1 MLQSWNEIFSTK
13 HSRLSINNMPIKPLS
28 QDLRNK
34 IAAGEVVERPASV
47 VKELIENSV
56 DAGSSEV
63 SIIIEKGGHQL
74 IQVTDNGGGITPE
87 DMNLAVQR
95 YTTSKIETVDDLFN
109 INSLGFRG
117 EALASIASVSEME
130 LVSCANGDGGFAIG
144 INNGEAGEMKPAEPI
159 PGTRIDVRNL
169 FYNTPARKKFL
180 KSHRVEFRQ
189 IVQMLKRYALAYP
202 EVAFKLIHDEKD
214 ILNLQSESLKERID
228 NVLDPTYSSNVLE
241 VNIIKGDFAVSGFI
255 GNLNLVRSRPGEQYI
270 FLNRRFIKQRLLNN
284 AVYGAYRSLL
294 KRGEYPFY
302 VLNLVQPPDQID
314 VNVHP
319 MKIEVRFKDE
329 WRLYHV
335 LKSAVEDALGSILET
350 IPDFKKD
357 VDFFPDYTSGALQEK
372 LTLPNVETTIQQNLA
387 RAKTYVDTIP
397 DRKSSEEDVSSGKMW
412 QIHEKYI
419 VSQINSGLVII
430 DQHVAHERVL
440 YEDAL
445 AAFDSSPLG
454 AQTLLFPETLEF
466 SADEFSV
473 LLEIIPSLNQLGF
486 RMKEFGKNTVMV
498 EAIPSEMV
506 WGNEK
511 MIIREIIDSFLEN
524 KKKYS
529 SWQEGLA
536 ASYSCHAAVK
546 AGDPLTIQ
554 EMQALVNRLFS
565 TEHPYYCPHGRPIIV
580 QLSIE
585 ELDKRFE
592 RI

>member
-1 MLQSWNEIFSTK
+1 MAKIHLLST
-13 HSRLSINNMPIKPLS
+13 
-28 QDLRNK
+28 DLRNK

-47 VKELIENSV
+47 VKELVENSL
-56 DAGSSEV
+56 DANATEITIV
-63 SIIIEKGGHQL
+63 IEKGGHQL
-74 IQVTDNGGGITPE
+74 IQVSDNGGGISPD
-87 DMNLAVQR
+87 DMNMAVQR
-95 YTTSKIETVDDLFN
+95 YTTNKIETIDDLFN

-130 LVSCANGDGGFAIG
+130 MASCINGDGGFAVSILD
-144 INNGEAGEMKPAEPI
+144 GEAGEIMPAEPVQ
-159 PGTRIDVRNL
+159 GTRIDVRNL

-180 KSHRVEFRQ
+180 KSQRVEFRQ
-189 IVQMLKRYALAYP
+189 IVAMARRYGLAYP
-202 EVAFKLIHDEKD
+202 EVAFKLYHDDKE
-214 ILNLQSESLKERID
+214 ILNIQSESLKERI
-228 NVLDPTYSSNVLE
+228 NNLLDPTYSDHLLE
-241 VNIIKGDFAVSGFI
+241 VNTVKGDFAISGYV
-255 GNLNLVRSRPGEQYI
+255 GSLNLVRSRPGEQYI
-270 FLNRRFIKQRLLNN
+270 FLNRRFIKHRLLNN
-284 AVYGAYRSLL
+284 AVYSAYQSLL

-302 VLNLVQPPDQID
+302 VLNLVQPADQVD

-335 LKSAVEDALGSILET
+335 LKSAVADALRSILDT
-350 IPDFKKD
+350 IPDFSKMETQFPEFGNSLQQATLSLSA
-357 VDFFPDYTSGALQEK
+357 VDTP
-372 LTLPNVETTIQQNLA
+372 IQQGLQ
-387 RAKTYVDTIP
+387 RAKTYM
-397 DRKSSEEDVSSGKMW
+397 DRLSEKKSEGEEVSTGNIW
-412 QIHEKYI
+412 QIHDKYI

-440 YEDAL
+440 FEDAL
-445 AAFDSSPLG
+445 NAFEKAPLG

-473 LLEIIPSLNQLGF
+473 LLDILPNLNKLGF
-486 RMKEFGKNTVMV
+486 RMQEFGKNTVMV

-511 MIIREIIDSFLEN
+511 TIIRDIMDSYLEN

-554 EMQALVNRLFS
+554 EMQALVNRLFA
-565 TEHPYYCPHGRPIIV
+565 TNHPYYCPHGRPIIV

>member
-1 MLQSWNEIFSTK
+1 MAKIHLLST
-13 HSRLSINNMPIKPLS
+13 
-28 QDLRNK
+28 DLRNK

-47 VKELIENSV
+47 VKELVENSL
-56 DAGSSEV
+56 DANATEITIV
-63 SIIIEKGGHQL
+63 IEKGGHQL
-74 IQVTDNGGGITPE
+74 IQVSDNGGGISPD
-87 DMNLAVQR
+87 DMNLAVER
-95 YTTSKIETVDDLFN
+95 YTTNKIETIDDLFN
-109 INSLGFRG
+109 INSLGIRG

-130 LVSCANGDGGFAIG
+130 MTSCINSDGGFAVSILD
-144 INNGEAGEMKPAEPI
+144 GEAGEIMPAEPVQ
-159 PGTRIDVRNL
+159 GTRIDVRNL

-180 KSHRVEFRQ
+180 KSQRVEFRQ
-189 IVQMLKRYALAYP
+189 IVAMARRYGLAYP
-202 EVAFKLIHDEKD
+202 EVAFKLYHDDKE
-214 ILNLQSESLKERID
+214 ILNIQSESLKERI
-228 NVLDPTYSSNVLE
+228 NNLLDPTYRDHLLE
-241 VNIIKGDFAVSGFI
+241 VNTVKGDFTISGYV
-255 GNLNLVRSRPGEQYI
+255 GSLNLVRSRPGEQYI
-270 FLNRRFIKQRLLNN
+270 FLNRRFIKHRLLNN
-284 AVYGAYRSLL
+284 AVYSAYQSLL

-302 VLNLVQPPDQID
+302 VLNLVQPADQVD

-335 LKSAVEDALGSILET
+335 LKSAVADALRSILDT
-350 IPDFKKD
+350 IPDFSKMETQFPEFGNSLQQATLSLSA
-357 VDFFPDYTSGALQEK
+357 VDTP
-372 LTLPNVETTIQQNLA
+372 IQQGLQ
-387 RAKTYVDTIP
+387 RAKTYM
-397 DRKSSEEDVSSGKMW
+397 DRLSEKKSEGEEVSTGNIW
-412 QIHEKYI
+412 QIHDKYI

-440 YEDAL
+440 FEDAL
-445 AAFDSSPLG
+445 NAFEKAPLG

-473 LLEIIPSLNQLGF
+473 LLDILPNLNKLGF
-486 RMKEFGKNTVMV
+486 RMQEFGKNTVMV

-511 MIIREIIDSFLEN
+511 TIIRDIMDSYLEN

-554 EMQALVNRLFS
+554 EMQALVNRLFA
-565 TEHPYYCPHGRPIIV
+565 TNHPYYCPHGRPIIV

>member
-1 MLQSWNEIFSTK
+1 SMIFS
-13 HSRLSINNMPIKPLS
+13 
-28 QDLRNK
+28 
-34 IAAGEVVERPASV
+34 
-47 VKELIENSV
+47 
-56 DAGSSEV
+56 
-63 SIIIEKGGHQL
+63 
-74 IQVTDNGGGITPE
+74 
-87 DMNLAVQR
+87 
-95 YTTSKIETVDDLFN
+95 
-109 INSLGFRG
+109 
-117 EALASIASVSEME
+117 
-130 LVSCANGDGGFAIG
+130 DGGFAVSILD
-144 INNGEAGEMKPAEPI
+144 GEAGEIMPAEPVQ
-159 PGTRIDVRNL
+159 GTRIDVRNL

-180 KSHRVEFRQ
+180 KSQRVEFRQ
-189 IVQMLKRYALAYP
+189 IVAMARRYGLAYP
-202 EVAFKLIHDEKD
+202 EVAFKLYHDDKE
-214 ILNLQSESLKERID
+214 ILNIQSESLKERI
-228 NVLDPTYSSNVLE
+228 NNLLDPTYSDHLLE
-241 VNIIKGDFAVSGFI
+241 VNTVKGDFAISGYV
-255 GNLNLVRSRPGEQYI
+255 GSLNLVRSRPGEQYI
-270 FLNRRFIKQRLLNN
+270 FLNRRFIKHRLLNN
-284 AVYGAYRSLL
+284 AVYSAYQSLL

-302 VLNLVQPPDQID
+302 VLNLVQPADQVD

-335 LKSAVEDALGSILET
+335 LKSAVADALRSILDT
-350 IPDFKKD
+350 IPDFSKMETQFPEFGNSLQQATLSLSA
-357 VDFFPDYTSGALQEK
+357 VDTP
-372 LTLPNVETTIQQNLA
+372 IQQGLQ
-387 RAKTYVDTIP
+387 RAKTYM
-397 DRKSSEEDVSSGKMW
+397 DRLSEKKSEGEEVSTGNIW
-412 QIHEKYI
+412 QIHDKYI

-440 YEDAL
+440 FEDAL
-445 AAFDSSPLG
+445 NAFEKAPLG

-473 LLEIIPSLNQLGF
+473 LLDILPNLNKLGF
-486 RMKEFGKNTVMV
+486 RMQEFGKNTVMV

-511 MIIREIIDSFLEN
+511 TIIRDIMDSYLEN

-554 EMQALVNRLFS
+554 EMQALVNRLFA
-565 TEHPYYCPHGRPIIV
+565 TNHPYYCPHGRPIIV

>member
-1 MLQSWNEIFSTK
+1 MAKIHLLST
-13 HSRLSINNMPIKPLS
+13 
-28 QDLRNK
+28 DLRNK

-47 VKELIENSV
+47 VKELVENSL
-56 DAGSSEV
+56 DANATEITIV
-63 SIIIEKGGHQL
+63 IEKGGHQL
-74 IQVTDNGGGITPE
+74 IQVSDNGGGISPD
-87 DMNLAVQR
+87 DMNLAVER
-95 YTTSKIETVDDLFN
+95 YTTNKIETIDDLFN

-130 LVSCANGDGGFAIG
+130 MTSCINSDGGFAVSILD
-144 INNGEAGEMKPAEPI
+144 GEAGEIMPAEPVQ
-159 PGTRIDVRNL
+159 GTRIDVRNL

-180 KSHRVEFRQ
+180 KSQRVEFRQ
-189 IVQMLKRYALAYP
+189 IVAMARRYGLAYP
-202 EVAFKLIHDEKD
+202 EVAFKLYHDDKE
-214 ILNLQSESLKERID
+214 ILNIQSESLKERI
-228 NVLDPTYSSNVLE
+228 NNLLDPTYRDHLLE
-241 VNIIKGDFAVSGFI
+241 VNTVKGDFTISGYV
-255 GNLNLVRSRPGEQYI
+255 GSLNLVRSRPGEQYI
-270 FLNRRFIKQRLLNN
+270 FLNRRFIKHRLLNN
-284 AVYGAYRSLL
+284 AVYSAYQSLL

-302 VLNLVQPPDQID
+302 VLNLVQPVDQVD

-335 LKSAVEDALGSILET
+335 LKSAVADALRSILDT
-350 IPDFKKD
+350 IPDFSKMETQFPEFGNSLQQATLSLSA
-357 VDFFPDYTSGALQEK
+357 VDTP
-372 LTLPNVETTIQQNLA
+372 IQQGLQ
-387 RAKTYVDTIP
+387 RAKTYM
-397 DRKSSEEDVSSGKMW
+397 DRLSEKKSEGEEVSTGNIW
-412 QIHEKYI
+412 QIHDKYI

-440 YEDAL
+440 FEDAL
-445 AAFDSSPLG
+445 NAFEKAPLG

-473 LLEIIPSLNQLGF
+473 LLDILPNLNKLGF
-486 RMKEFGKNTVMV
+486 RMQEFGKNTVMV

-511 MIIREIIDSFLEN
+511 TIIRDIMDSYLEN

-554 EMQALVNRLFS
+554 EMQALVNRLFA
-565 TEHPYYCPHGRPIIV
+565 TNHPYYCPHGRPIIV

>member
-1 MLQSWNEIFSTK
+1 MAKIHLLST
-13 HSRLSINNMPIKPLS
+13 
-28 QDLRNK
+28 DLRNK

-47 VKELIENSV
+47 VKELVENSL
-56 DAGSSEV
+56 DANATEITIV
-63 SIIIEKGGHQL
+63 IEKGGHQL
-74 IQVTDNGGGITPE
+74 IQVSDNGGGISPD

-95 YTTSKIETVDDLFN
+95 YTTNKIETIDDLFN

-130 LVSCANGDGGFAIG
+130 MASCINGDGGFAVSILD
-144 INNGEAGEMKPAEPI
+144 GEAGELIPAEPVQ
-159 PGTRIDVRNL
+159 GTRIDVRNL

-180 KSHRVEFRQ
+180 KSQRVEFRQ
-189 IVQMLKRYALAYP
+189 IVAMARRYGLAYP
-202 EVAFKLIHDEKD
+202 EVAFKLYHDDKE
-214 ILNLQSESLKERID
+214 ILNIQSESLKERI
-228 NVLDPTYSSNVLE
+228 NNLLDPTYSDHLLE
-241 VNIIKGDFAVSGFI
+241 VNTVKGDFAISGYV
-255 GNLNLVRSRPGEQYI
+255 GSLNLVRSRPGEQYI
-270 FLNRRFIKQRLLNN
+270 YLNRRFIKHRLLNN
-284 AVYGAYRSLL
+284 AVYSAYQSLL

-302 VLNLVQPPDQID
+302 VLNLVQPADQVD

-335 LKSAVEDALGSILET
+335 LKSAVADALRSILDT
-350 IPDFKKD
+350 IPDFSKMETQFPEFGNSLQQATLSLSA
-357 VDFFPDYTSGALQEK
+357 VDTP
-372 LTLPNVETTIQQNLA
+372 IQQGLQ
-387 RAKTYVDTIP
+387 RAKTYM
-397 DRKSSEEDVSSGKMW
+397 DRLSEKKSEGEEVSTGNIW
-412 QIHEKYI
+412 QIHDKYI

-440 YEDAL
+440 FEDAL
-445 AAFDSSPLG
+445 NAFEKAPLG

-473 LLEIIPSLNQLGF
+473 LLDILPNLNKLGF
-486 RMKEFGKNTVMV
+486 RMQEFGKNTVMV

-511 MIIREIIDSFLEN
+511 TIIRDIMDSYLEN

-554 EMQALVNRLFS
+554 EMQALVNRLFA
-565 TEHPYYCPHGRPIIV
+565 TNHPYYCPHGRPIIV

>member
-1 MLQSWNEIFSTK
+1 MAKIHLLST
-13 HSRLSINNMPIKPLS
+13 
-28 QDLRNK
+28 DLRNK

-47 VKELIENSV
+47 VKELVENSL
-56 DAGSSEV
+56 DANATEITIV
-63 SIIIEKGGHQL
+63 IEKGGHQL
-74 IQVTDNGGGITPE
+74 IQVSDNGGGISPD

-95 YTTSKIETVDDLFN
+95 YTTNKIETIDDLFN

-130 LVSCANGDGGFAIG
+130 MASCINGDGGFAVSILD
-144 INNGEAGEMKPAEPI
+144 GEAGEIMPAEPVQ
-159 PGTRIDVRNL
+159 GTRIDVRNL

-180 KSHRVEFRQ
+180 KSQRVEFRQ
-189 IVQMLKRYALAYP
+189 IVAMARRYGLAYP
-202 EVAFKLIHDEKD
+202 EVAFKLYHDDKE
-214 ILNLQSESLKERID
+214 ILNIQSESLKERI
-228 NVLDPTYSSNVLE
+228 NNLLDPTYRDHLLE
-241 VNIIKGDFAVSGFI
+241 VNTVKGDFTISGYV
-255 GNLNLVRSRPGEQYI
+255 GSLNLVRSRPGEQYI
-270 FLNRRFIKQRLLNN
+270 FLNRRFIKHRLLNN
-284 AVYGAYRSLL
+284 AVYSAYQSLL

-302 VLNLVQPPDQID
+302 VLNLVQPADQVD

-335 LKSAVEDALGSILET
+335 LKSAVADALRSILDT
-350 IPDFKKD
+350 IPDFSKMETQFPEFGNSLQQATLSLSA
-357 VDFFPDYTSGALQEK
+357 VDTP
-372 LTLPNVETTIQQNLA
+372 IQQGLQ
-387 RAKTYVDTIP
+387 RAKTYM
-397 DRKSSEEDVSSGKMW
+397 DRLSEKKSEGEEVSTGNIW
-412 QIHEKYI
+412 QIHDKYI

-440 YEDAL
+440 FEDAL
-445 AAFDSSPLG
+445 NAFEKAPLG

-473 LLEIIPSLNQLGF
+473 LLDILPNLNKLGF
-486 RMKEFGKNTVMV
+486 RMQEFGKNTVMV

-511 MIIREIIDSFLEN
+511 TIIRDIMDSYLEN

-554 EMQALVNRLFS
+554 EMQALVNRLFA
-565 TEHPYYCPHGRPIIV
+565 TNHPYYCPHGRPIIV

>member
-1 MLQSWNEIFSTK
+1 MAKIHLLST
-13 HSRLSINNMPIKPLS
+13 
-28 QDLRNK
+28 DLRNK

-47 VKELIENSV
+47 VKELVENSL
-56 DAGSSEV
+56 DANATEITIV
-63 SIIIEKGGHQL
+63 IEKGGHQL
-74 IQVTDNGGGITPE
+74 IQVSDNGGGISPD

-95 YTTSKIETVDDLFN
+95 YTTNKIETIDDLFN

-130 LVSCANGDGGFAIG
+130 MASCINGDGGFAVSILD
-144 INNGEAGEMKPAEPI
+144 GEAGELIPAEPVQ
-159 PGTRIDVRNL
+159 GTRIDVRNL

-180 KSHRVEFRQ
+180 KSQRVEFRQ
-189 IVQMLKRYALAYP
+189 IVAMARRYGLAYP
-202 EVAFKLIHDEKD
+202 EVAFKLYHDDKE
-214 ILNLQSESLKERID
+214 ILNIQSESLKERI
-228 NVLDPTYSSNVLE
+228 NNLLDPTYSDHLLE
-241 VNIIKGDFAVSGFI
+241 VNTVKGDFAISGYV
-255 GNLNLVRSRPGEQYI
+255 GSLNLVRSRPGEQYI
-270 FLNRRFIKQRLLNN
+270 FLNRRFIKHRLLNN
-284 AVYGAYRSLL
+284 AVYSAYQSLL

-302 VLNLVQPPDQID
+302 VLNLVQPADQVD

-335 LKSAVEDALGSILET
+335 LKSAVADALRSILDT
-350 IPDFKKD
+350 IPDFSKMETQFPEFGNSLEQATLSLSA
-357 VDFFPDYTSGALQEK
+357 VDTP
-372 LTLPNVETTIQQNLA
+372 IQQGLQ
-387 RAKTYVDTIP
+387 RAKTYM
-397 DRKSSEEDVSSGKMW
+397 DRLSEKKSEGEEVSTGNIW
-412 QIHEKYI
+412 QIHDKYI

-440 YEDAL
+440 FEDAL
-445 AAFDSSPLG
+445 NAFEKAPLG

-473 LLEIIPSLNQLGF
+473 LLDILPNLNKLGF
-486 RMKEFGKNTVMV
+486 RMQEFGKNTVMV

-511 MIIREIIDSFLEN
+511 TIIRDIMDSYLEN

-554 EMQALVNRLFS
+554 EMQALVNRLFA
-565 TEHPYYCPHGRPIIV
+565 TNHPYYCPHGRPIIV

>member
-1 MLQSWNEIFSTK
+1 MAKIHLLST
-13 HSRLSINNMPIKPLS
+13 
-28 QDLRNK
+28 DLRNK

-47 VKELIENSV
+47 VKELVENSL
-56 DAGSSEV
+56 DANATEITIV
-63 SIIIEKGGHQL
+63 IEKGGHQL
-74 IQVTDNGGGITPE
+74 IQVSDNGGGISPD
-87 DMNLAVQR
+87 DMNLAVER
-95 YTTSKIETVDDLFN
+95 YTTNKIETIDDLFN

-130 LVSCANGDGGFAIG
+130 MASCINGDGGFAVSILD
-144 INNGEAGEMKPAEPI
+144 GEAGEIMPAEPVR
-159 PGTRIDVRNL
+159 GTRIDVRNL

-180 KSHRVEFRQ
+180 KSQRVEFRQ
-189 IVQMLKRYALAYP
+189 IVAMARRYGLAYP
-202 EVAFKLIHDEKD
+202 EVAFKLYHDDKE
-214 ILNLQSESLKERID
+214 ILNIQIESLKERI
-228 NVLDPTYSSNVLE
+228 NNLLDPTYSDHLLE
-241 VNIIKGDFAVSGFI
+241 VNTVKGDFAISGYV
-255 GNLNLVRSRPGEQYI
+255 GSLNLVRSRPGEQYI
-270 FLNRRFIKQRLLNN
+270 FLNRRFIKHRLLNN
-284 AVYGAYRSLL
+284 AVYSAYQSLL

-302 VLNLVQPPDQID
+302 VLNLVQPADQVD

-335 LKSAVEDALGSILET
+335 LKSAVADALRSILDT
-350 IPDFKKD
+350 IPDFSKMETQFPEFGNSLQQATLSLSA
-357 VDFFPDYTSGALQEK
+357 VDTP
-372 LTLPNVETTIQQNLA
+372 IQQGLQ
-387 RAKTYVDTIP
+387 RAKTYM
-397 DRKSSEEDVSSGKMW
+397 DRLSEKKSEGEEVSTGNIW
-412 QIHEKYI
+412 QIHDKYI

-440 YEDAL
+440 FEDAL
-445 AAFDSSPLG
+445 NAFEKAPLG

-473 LLEIIPSLNQLGF
+473 LLDILPNLNKLGF
-486 RMKEFGKNTVMV
+486 RMQEFGKNTVMV

-511 MIIREIIDSFLEN
+511 TIIRDIMDSYLEN

-554 EMQALVNRLFS
+554 EMQALVNRLFA
-565 TEHPYYCPHGRPIIV
+565 TNHPYYCPHGRPIIV

>member
-1 MLQSWNEIFSTK
+1 MAKIHLLST
-13 HSRLSINNMPIKPLS
+13 
-28 QDLRNK
+28 DLRNK

-47 VKELIENSV
+47 VKELVENSL
-56 DAGSSEV
+56 DANATEITIV
-63 SIIIEKGGHQL
+63 IEKGGHQL
-74 IQVTDNGGGITPE
+74 IQVSDNGGGISPD

-95 YTTSKIETVDDLFN
+95 YTTNKIETIDDLFN

-117 EALASIASVSEME
+117 EALASIASVSKMEMA
-130 LVSCANGDGGFAIG
+130 SCINGDGGFAVSILD
-144 INNGEAGEMKPAEPI
+144 GEAGELIPAEPVQ
-159 PGTRIDVRNL
+159 GTRIEVRNL

-180 KSHRVEFRQ
+180 KSQRVEFRQ
-189 IVQMLKRYALAYP
+189 IVAMARRYGLAYP
-202 EVAFKLIHDEKD
+202 EVAFKLYHDDKE
-214 ILNLQSESLKERID
+214 ILNIQSESLKERI
-228 NVLDPTYSSNVLE
+228 NNLLDPTYSDHLLE
-241 VNIIKGDFAVSGFI
+241 VNTVKGDFAISGYV
-255 GNLNLVRSRPGEQYI
+255 GSLNLVRSRPGEQYI
-270 FLNRRFIKQRLLNN
+270 FLNRRFIKHRLLNN
-284 AVYGAYRSLL
+284 AVYSAYQSLL

-302 VLNLVQPPDQID
+302 VLNLVQPADQVD

-335 LKSAVEDALGSILET
+335 LKSAVADALRSILDT
-350 IPDFKKD
+350 IPDFSKMETQFPEFGNSLQQATLSLSA
-357 VDFFPDYTSGALQEK
+357 VDTP
-372 LTLPNVETTIQQNLA
+372 IQQGLQ
-387 RAKTYVDTIP
+387 RAKTYM
-397 DRKSSEEDVSSGKMW
+397 DRLSEKKSEGEEVSTGNIW
-412 QIHEKYI
+412 QIHDKYI

-440 YEDAL
+440 FEDAL
-445 AAFDSSPLG
+445 NAFEKAPLG

-473 LLEIIPSLNQLGF
+473 LLDILPNLNKLGF
-486 RMKEFGKNTVMV
+486 RMQEFGKNTVMV

-511 MIIREIIDSFLEN
+511 TIIRDIMDSYLEN

-554 EMQALVNRLFS
+554 EMQALVNRLFA
-565 TEHPYYCPHGRPIIV
+565 TNHPYYCPHGRPIIV

>member
-1 MLQSWNEIFSTK
+1 MAKIHLLST
-13 HSRLSINNMPIKPLS
+13 
-28 QDLRNK
+28 DLRNK

-47 VKELIENSV
+47 VKELVENSL
-56 DAGSSEV
+56 DANATEITIV
-63 SIIIEKGGHQL
+63 IEKGGHQL
-74 IQVTDNGGGITPE
+74 IQVSDNGGGISPD
-87 DMNLAVQR
+87 DMNLAVER
-95 YTTSKIETVDDLFN
+95 YTTNKIETIDDLFN

-130 LVSCANGDGGFAIG
+130 MTSCINSDGGFAVSILD
-144 INNGEAGEMKPAEPI
+144 GEAGEIMPAEPVQ
-159 PGTRIDVRNL
+159 GTRIDVRNL

-180 KSHRVEFRQ
+180 KSQRVEFRQ
-189 IVQMLKRYALAYP
+189 IVAMARRYGLAYP
-202 EVAFKLIHDEKD
+202 EVAFKLYHDDKE
-214 ILNLQSESLKERID
+214 ILNIQSESLKERI
-228 NVLDPTYSSNVLE
+228 NNLLDPTYRDHLLE
-241 VNIIKGDFAVSGFI
+241 VNTVKGDFTISGYV
-255 GNLNLVRSRPGEQYI
+255 GSLNLVRSRPGEQYI
-270 FLNRRFIKQRLLNN
+270 FLHRRFIKHRLLNN
-284 AVYGAYRSLL
+284 AVYSAYQSLL

-302 VLNLVQPPDQID
+302 VLNLVQPADQVD

-335 LKSAVEDALGSILET
+335 LKSAVADALRSILDT
-350 IPDFKKD
+350 IPDFSKMETQFPEFGNSLQQATLSLSA
-357 VDFFPDYTSGALQEK
+357 VDTP
-372 LTLPNVETTIQQNLA
+372 IQQGLQ
-387 RAKTYVDTIP
+387 RAITYM
-397 DRKSSEEDVSSGKMW
+397 DRLSEKKSEGEEVSTGNIW
-412 QIHEKYI
+412 QIHDKYI

-440 YEDAL
+440 FEDAL
-445 AAFDSSPLG
+445 NAFEKAPLG

-473 LLEIIPSLNQLGF
+473 LLDILPNLNKLGF
-486 RMKEFGKNTVMV
+486 RMQEFGKNTVMV

-511 MIIREIIDSFLEN
+511 TIIRDIMDSYLEN

-554 EMQALVNRLFS
+554 EMQALVNRLFA
-565 TEHPYYCPHGRPIIV
+565 TNHPYYCPHGRPIIV

>member
-1 MLQSWNEIFSTK
+1 MAKIHLLST
-13 HSRLSINNMPIKPLS
+13 
-28 QDLRNK
+28 DLRNK

-47 VKELIENSV
+47 VKELVENSL
-56 DAGSSEV
+56 DANATEITIV
-63 SIIIEKGGHQL
+63 IEKGGHQL
-74 IQVTDNGGGITPE
+74 IQVSDNGGGISPD

-95 YTTSKIETVDDLFN
+95 YTTNKIETIDDLFN

-130 LVSCANGDGGFAIG
+130 MASCINGDGGFAVSILD
-144 INNGEAGEMKPAEPI
+144 GEAGELIPAEPVQ
-159 PGTRIDVRNL
+159 GTRIDVRNL

-180 KSHRVEFRQ
+180 KSQRVEFRQ
-189 IVQMLKRYALAYP
+189 IVAMARRYGLAYP
-202 EVAFKLIHDEKD
+202 EVAFKLYHDDKE
-214 ILNLQSESLKERID
+214 ILNIQIESLKERI
-228 NVLDPTYSSNVLE
+228 NNLLDPTYSDHLLE
-241 VNIIKGDFAVSGFI
+241 VNTVKGDFAISGYV
-255 GNLNLVRSRPGEQYI
+255 GSLNLVRSRPGEQYI
-270 FLNRRFIKQRLLNN
+270 FLNRRFIKHRLLNN
-284 AVYGAYRSLL
+284 AVYSAYQSLL

-302 VLNLVQPPDQID
+302 VLNLVQPADQVD

-335 LKSAVEDALGSILET
+335 LKSAVADALRSILDT
-350 IPDFKKD
+350 IPDFSKMETQFPEFGNSLQQATLSLSA
-357 VDFFPDYTSGALQEK
+357 VDTP
-372 LTLPNVETTIQQNLA
+372 IQQGLQ
-387 RAKTYVDTIP
+387 RAKTYM
-397 DRKSSEEDVSSGKMW
+397 DRLSEKKSEGEEVSTGNIW
-412 QIHEKYI
+412 QIHDKYI

-440 YEDAL
+440 FEDAL
-445 AAFDSSPLG
+445 NAFEKAPLG

-473 LLEIIPSLNQLGF
+473 LLDILPNLNKLGF
-486 RMKEFGKNTVMV
+486 RMQEFGKNTVMV

-511 MIIREIIDSFLEN
+511 TIIRDIMDSYLEN

-554 EMQALVNRLFS
+554 EMQALVNRLFA
-565 TEHPYYCPHGRPIIV
+565 TNHPYYCPHGRPIIV

>member
-1 MLQSWNEIFSTK
+1 MAKIHLLST
-13 HSRLSINNMPIKPLS
+13 
-28 QDLRNK
+28 DLRNK

-47 VKELIENSV
+47 VKELVENSL
-56 DAGSSEV
+56 DANATEITIV
-63 SIIIEKGGHQL
+63 IEKGGHQL
-74 IQVTDNGGGITPE
+74 IQVSDNGGGISPD

-95 YTTSKIETVDDLFN
+95 YTTNKIETIDDLFN

-117 EALASIASVSEME
+117 EALASIASVSEMKMA
-130 LVSCANGDGGFAIG
+130 SCINGDGGFAVSILD
-144 INNGEAGEMKPAEPI
+144 GEAGEIMPAEPVQ
-159 PGTRIDVRNL
+159 GTRIDVRNL

-180 KSHRVEFRQ
+180 KSQRVEFRQ
-189 IVQMLKRYALAYP
+189 VVAMARRYGLAYP
-202 EVAFKLIHDEKD
+202 EVAFKLYHDDKE
-214 ILNLQSESLKERID
+214 ILNIQIESLKERI
-228 NVLDPTYSSNVLE
+228 NNLLDPTYSDHLLE
-241 VNIIKGDFAVSGFI
+241 VNTVKGDFAISGYV
-255 GNLNLVRSRPGEQYI
+255 GSLNLVRSRPGEQYI
-270 FLNRRFIKQRLLNN
+270 FLNRRFIKHRLLNN
-284 AVYGAYRSLL
+284 AVYSAYQSLL

-302 VLNLVQPPDQID
+302 VLNLVQPADQVD

-335 LKSAVEDALGSILET
+335 LKSAVADALRSILDT
-350 IPDFKKD
+350 IPDFSKMETQFPEFGNSLEQATLSLSA
-357 VDFFPDYTSGALQEK
+357 VDTP
-372 LTLPNVETTIQQNLA
+372 IQQGLQ
-387 RAKTYVDTIP
+387 RAKTYM
-397 DRKSSEEDVSSGKMW
+397 DRLSEKKSEGEEVSTGNIW
-412 QIHEKYI
+412 QIHDKYI

-440 YEDAL
+440 FEDAL
-445 AAFDSSPLG
+445 NAFEKAPLG

-473 LLEIIPSLNQLGF
+473 LLDILPNLNKLGF
-486 RMKEFGKNTVMV
+486 RMQEFGKNTVMV

-511 MIIREIIDSFLEN
+511 TIIRDIMDSYLEN

-554 EMQALVNRLFS
+554 EMQALVNRLFA
-565 TEHPYYCPHGRPIIV
+565 TNHPYYCPHGRPIIV

>member
-1 MLQSWNEIFSTK
+1 MAKIHLLST
-13 HSRLSINNMPIKPLS
+13 
-28 QDLRNK
+28 DLRNK

-47 VKELIENSV
+47 VKELVENSL
-56 DAGSSEV
+56 DANATEITIV
-63 SIIIEKGGHQL
+63 IEKGGHQL
-74 IQVTDNGGGITPE
+74 IQVSDNGGGISPD
-87 DMNLAVQR
+87 DMNLAVER
-95 YTTSKIETVDDLFN
+95 YTTNKIETIDDLFN

-130 LVSCANGDGGFAIG
+130 MTSCINSDGGFAVSILD
-144 INNGEAGEMKPAEPI
+144 GEAGEIMPAEPVQ
-159 PGTRIDVRNL
+159 GTRIDVRNL

-180 KSHRVEFRQ
+180 KSQRVEFRQ
-189 IVQMLKRYALAYP
+189 IVAMARRYGLAYP
-202 EVAFKLIHDEKD
+202 EVAFKLYHDDKE
-214 ILNLQSESLKERID
+214 ILNIQSESLKERI
-228 NVLDPTYSSNVLE
+228 NNLLDPTYRDHLLE
-241 VNIIKGDFAVSGFI
+241 VNTVKGDFAISGYV
-255 GNLNLVRSRPGEQYI
+255 GSLNLVRSRPGEQYI
-270 FLNRRFIKQRLLNN
+270 FLNRRFIKHRLLNN
-284 AVYGAYRSLL
+284 AVYSAYQSLL

-302 VLNLVQPPDQID
+302 VLNLVQPADQVD

-335 LKSAVEDALGSILET
+335 LKSAVADALRSILDT
-350 IPDFKKD
+350 IPDFSKMETQFPEFGNSLQQATLSLSA
-357 VDFFPDYTSGALQEK
+357 VDTP
-372 LTLPNVETTIQQNLA
+372 IQQGLQ
-387 RAKTYVDTIP
+387 RAKTYM
-397 DRKSSEEDVSSGKMW
+397 DRLSEKKSEGEEVSTGNIW
-412 QIHEKYI
+412 QIHDKYI

-440 YEDAL
+440 FEDAL
-445 AAFDSSPLG
+445 NAFEKAPLG

-473 LLEIIPSLNQLGF
+473 LLDILPNLNKLGF
-486 RMKEFGKNTVMV
+486 RMQEFGKNTVMV

-511 MIIREIIDSFLEN
+511 TIIRDIMDSYLEN

-554 EMQALVNRLFS
+554 EMQALVNRLFA
-565 TEHPYYCPHGRPIIV
+565 TNHPYYCPHGRPIIV

>member
-1 MLQSWNEIFSTK
+1 MAKIHLLST
-13 HSRLSINNMPIKPLS
+13 
-28 QDLRNK
+28 DLRNK

-47 VKELIENSV
+47 VKELVENSL
-56 DAGSSEV
+56 DANATEITIV
-63 SIIIEKGGHQL
+63 IEKGGHQL
-74 IQVTDNGGGITPE
+74 IQVSDNGGGISPD

-95 YTTSKIETVDDLFN
+95 YTTNKIETIDDLFN

-130 LVSCANGDGGFAIG
+130 MASCINGDGGFAVSILD
-144 INNGEAGEMKPAEPI
+144 GEAGEIMPAEPVR
-159 PGTRIDVRNL
+159 GTRIDVRNL

-180 KSHRVEFRQ
+180 KSQRVEFRQ
-189 IVQMLKRYALAYP
+189 IVAMARRYGLAYP
-202 EVAFKLIHDEKD
+202 EVAFKLYHDDKE
-214 ILNLQSESLKERID
+214 ILNIQIESLKERI
-228 NVLDPTYSSNVLE
+228 NNLLDPTYSDHLLE
-241 VNIIKGDFAVSGFI
+241 VNTVKGDFAISGYV
-255 GNLNLVRSRPGEQYI
+255 GSLNLVRSRPGEQYI
-270 FLNRRFIKQRLLNN
+270 FLNRRFIKHRLLNN
-284 AVYGAYRSLL
+284 AVYSAYQSLL

-302 VLNLVQPPDQID
+302 VLNLVQPADQVD

-335 LKSAVEDALGSILET
+335 LKSAVADALRSILDT
-350 IPDFKKD
+350 IPDFSKMETQFPEFGNSLEQATLSLSA
-357 VDFFPDYTSGALQEK
+357 VDTP
-372 LTLPNVETTIQQNLA
+372 IQQGLQ
-387 RAKTYVDTIP
+387 RAKTYM
-397 DRKSSEEDVSSGKMW
+397 DRLSEKKSEGEEVSTGNIW
-412 QIHEKYI
+412 QIHDKYI

-440 YEDAL
+440 FEDAL
-445 AAFDSSPLG
+445 NAFEKAPLG

-473 LLEIIPSLNQLGF
+473 LLDILPNLNKLGF
-486 RMKEFGKNTVMV
+486 RMQEFGKNTVMV

-511 MIIREIIDSFLEN
+511 TIIRDIMDSYLEN

-554 EMQALVNRLFS
+554 EMQALVNRLFA
-565 TEHPYYCPHGRPIIV
+565 TNHPYYCPHGRPIIV

>member
-1 MLQSWNEIFSTK
+1 MAKIHLLST
-13 HSRLSINNMPIKPLS
+13 
-28 QDLRNK
+28 DLRNK

-47 VKELIENSV
+47 VKELVENSL
-56 DAGSSEV
+56 DANATEITIV
-63 SIIIEKGGHQL
+63 IEKGGHQL
-74 IQVTDNGGGITPE
+74 IQVSDNGGGISPD
-87 DMNLAVQR
+87 DMNLAVER
-95 YTTSKIETVDDLFN
+95 YTTNKIETIDDLFN

-130 LVSCANGDGGFAIG
+130 MTSCINSDGGFAVSILD
-144 INNGEAGEMKPAEPI
+144 GEAGEIMPAEPVQ
-159 PGTRIDVRNL
+159 GTRIDVRNL

-180 KSHRVEFRQ
+180 KSQRVEFRQ
-189 IVQMLKRYALAYP
+189 IVAMARRYGLAYP
-202 EVAFKLIHDEKD
+202 EVAFKLYHDDKE
-214 ILNLQSESLKERID
+214 ILNIQSESLKERI
-228 NVLDPTYSSNVLE
+228 NNLLDPTYRDHLLE
-241 VNIIKGDFAVSGFI
+241 VNTVKGDFTISGYV
-255 GNLNLVRSRPGEQYI
+255 GSLNLVRSRPGEQYI
-270 FLNRRFIKQRLLNN
+270 FLNRRFIKHRLLNN
-284 AVYGAYRSLL
+284 AVYSAYQSLL

-302 VLNLVQPPDQID
+302 VLNLVQPADQVD

-335 LKSAVEDALGSILET
+335 LKSAVADALRSILDT
-350 IPDFKKD
+350 IPDFSKMETQFPEFGNSLQQATLSLSA
-357 VDFFPDYTSGALQEK
+357 VDTP
-372 LTLPNVETTIQQNLA
+372 IQQGLQ
-387 RAKTYVDTIP
+387 RAKTYM
-397 DRKSSEEDVSSGKMW
+397 DRLSEKKSEGEEVSTGNIW
-412 QIHEKYI
+412 QIHDKYI

-440 YEDAL
+440 FEDAL
-445 AAFDSSPLG
+445 NAFEKAPLG

-473 LLEIIPSLNQLGF
+473 LLDILPNLNKLGF
-486 RMKEFGKNTVMV
+486 RMQEFGKNTVMV

-511 MIIREIIDSFLEN
+511 TIIRDIMDSYLEN

-554 EMQALVNRLFS
+554 EMQALVNRLFA
-565 TEHPYYCPHGRPIIV
+565 TNHPYYCPHGRPIIV

>member
-1 MLQSWNEIFSTK
+1 MAKIHLLST
-13 HSRLSINNMPIKPLS
+13 
-28 QDLRNK
+28 DLRNK

-47 VKELIENSV
+47 VKELVENSL
-56 DAGSSEV
+56 DANATEITIV
-63 SIIIEKGGHQL
+63 IEKGGHQL
-74 IQVTDNGGGITPE
+74 IQVSDNGGGISPD
-87 DMNLAVQR
+87 DMNMAVQR
-95 YTTSKIETVDDLFN
+95 YTTNKIETIDDLFN

-130 LVSCANGDGGFAIG
+130 MASCINGDGGFAVSILD
-144 INNGEAGEMKPAEPI
+144 GEAGEIMPAEPVQ
-159 PGTRIDVRNL
+159 GTRIDVRNL

-180 KSHRVEFRQ
+180 KSQRVEFRQ
-189 IVQMLKRYALAYP
+189 IVAMARRYGLAYP
-202 EVAFKLIHDEKD
+202 EVAFKLYHDDKE
-214 ILNLQSESLKERID
+214 ILNIQSESLKERI
-228 NVLDPTYSSNVLE
+228 NNLLDPTYSDHLLE
-241 VNIIKGDFAVSGFI
+241 VNTVKGDFAISGYV
-255 GNLNLVRSRPGEQYI
+255 GSLNLVRSRPGEQYI
-270 FLNRRFIKQRLLNN
+270 FLNRRFIKHRLLNN
-284 AVYGAYRSLL
+284 AVYSAYQSLL

-302 VLNLVQPPDQID
+302 VLNLVQPADQVD

-335 LKSAVEDALGSILET
+335 LKSAVADALRSILDT
-350 IPDFKKD
+350 IPDFSKMETQFPEFGNSLEQATLSLSA
-357 VDFFPDYTSGALQEK
+357 VDTP
-372 LTLPNVETTIQQNLA
+372 IQQGLQ
-387 RAKTYVDTIP
+387 RAKTYM
-397 DRKSSEEDVSSGKMW
+397 DRLSEKKSEGEEVSTGNIW
-412 QIHEKYI
+412 QIHDKYI

-440 YEDAL
+440 FEDAL
-445 AAFDSSPLG
+445 NAFEKAPLG

-473 LLEIIPSLNQLGF
+473 LLDILPNLNKLGF
-486 RMKEFGKNTVMV
+486 RMQEFGKNTVMV

-511 MIIREIIDSFLEN
+511 TIIRDIMDSYLEN

-554 EMQALVNRLFS
+554 EMQALVNRLFA
-565 TEHPYYCPHGRPIIV
+565 TNHPYYCPHGRPIIV

>member
-1 MLQSWNEIFSTK
+1 MAKIHLLST
-13 HSRLSINNMPIKPLS
+13 
-28 QDLRNK
+28 DLRNK

-47 VKELIENSV
+47 VKELVENSL
-56 DAGSSEV
+56 DANATEITIV
-63 SIIIEKGGHQL
+63 IEKGGHQL
-74 IQVTDNGGGITPE
+74 IQVSDNGGGISPD
-87 DMNLAVQR
+87 DMNLAVER
-95 YTTSKIETVDDLFN
+95 YTTNKIETIDDLFN

-130 LVSCANGDGGFAIG
+130 MTSCINSDGGFAVSILD
-144 INNGEAGEMKPAEPI
+144 GEAGEIMPAEPVQ
-159 PGTRIDVRNL
+159 GTRIDVRNL

-180 KSHRVEFRQ
+180 KSQRVEFRQ
-189 IVQMLKRYALAYP
+189 IVAMARRYGLAYP
-202 EVAFKLIHDEKD
+202 EVAFKLYHDDKE
-214 ILNLQSESLKERID
+214 ILNIQSESIKERI
-228 NVLDPTYSSNVLE
+228 NNLLDPTYRDHLLE
-241 VNIIKGDFAVSGFI
+241 VNTVKGDFTISGYV
-255 GNLNLVRSRPGEQYI
+255 GSLNLVRSRPGEQYI
-270 FLNRRFIKQRLLNN
+270 FLNRRFIKHRLLNN
-284 AVYGAYRSLL
+284 AVYSAYQSLL

-302 VLNLVQPPDQID
+302 VLNLVQPADQVD

-335 LKSAVEDALGSILET
+335 LKSAVADALRSILDT
-350 IPDFKKD
+350 IPDFSKIETQFPEFGNSLQQATLSLSA
-357 VDFFPDYTSGALQEK
+357 VDTP
-372 LTLPNVETTIQQNLA
+372 IQQGLQ
-387 RAKTYVDTIP
+387 RAKTYM
-397 DRKSSEEDVSSGKMW
+397 DRLSEKKSEGEEGSTGNIW
-412 QIHEKYI
+412 QIHDKYI
-419 VSQINSGLVII
+419 VSQINSGLGII

-440 YEDAL
+440 FEDAL
-445 AAFDSSPLG
+445 NAFEKAPLG

-473 LLEIIPSLNQLGF
+473 LLDILPNLNKLGF
-486 RMKEFGKNTVMV
+486 RMQEFGKNTVMV

-511 MIIREIIDSFLEN
+511 TIIRDIMDSYLEN

-554 EMQALVNRLFS
+554 EMQALVNRLFA
-565 TEHPYYCPHGRPIIV
+565 TNHPYYCPHGRPIIV

>member
-1 MLQSWNEIFSTK
+1 MAKIHLLST
-13 HSRLSINNMPIKPLS
+13 
-28 QDLRNK
+28 DLRNK

-47 VKELIENSV
+47 VKELVENSL
-56 DAGSSEV
+56 DANATEITIV
-63 SIIIEKGGHQL
+63 IEKGGHQL
-74 IQVTDNGGGITPE
+74 IQVSDNGGGISPD
-87 DMNLAVQR
+87 DMNLAVER
-95 YTTSKIETVDDLFN
+95 YTTNKIETIDDLFN

-130 LVSCANGDGGFAIG
+130 MTSCINSDGGFAVSILD
-144 INNGEAGEMKPAEPI
+144 GEAGEIMPAEPVQ
-159 PGTRIDVRNL
+159 GTRIDVRNL

-180 KSHRVEFRQ
+180 KSQRVEFRQ
-189 IVQMLKRYALAYP
+189 IVAMARRYGLAYP
-202 EVAFKLIHDEKD
+202 EVAFKLYHDDKE
-214 ILNLQSESLKERID
+214 ILNIQSESLKERI
-228 NVLDPTYSSNVLE
+228 NNLLDPTYRDHLLE
-241 VNIIKGDFAVSGFI
+241 VNTVKGDFTISGYV
-255 GNLNLVRSRPGEQYI
+255 GSLNLVRSRPGEQYI
-270 FLNRRFIKQRLLNN
+270 YLNRRFIKHRLLNN
-284 AVYGAYRSLL
+284 AVYSAYQSLL

-302 VLNLVQPPDQID
+302 VLNLVQPADQVD

-335 LKSAVEDALGSILET
+335 LKSAVADALRSILDT
-350 IPDFKKD
+350 IPDFSKMETQFPEFGNSLQQATLSLSA
-357 VDFFPDYTSGALQEK
+357 VDTP
-372 LTLPNVETTIQQNLA
+372 IQQGLQ
-387 RAKTYVDTIP
+387 RAKTYM
-397 DRKSSEEDVSSGKMW
+397 DRLSEKKSEGEEVSTGNIW
-412 QIHEKYI
+412 QIHDKYI

-440 YEDAL
+440 FEDAL
-445 AAFDSSPLG
+445 NAFEKAPLG

-473 LLEIIPSLNQLGF
+473 LLDILPNLNKLGF
-486 RMKEFGKNTVMV
+486 RMQEFGKNTVMV

-511 MIIREIIDSFLEN
+511 TIIRDIMDSYLEN

-554 EMQALVNRLFS
+554 EMQALVNRLFA
-565 TEHPYYCPHGRPIIV
+565 TNHPYYCPHGRPIIV

>member
-1 MLQSWNEIFSTK
+1 MAKIHLLST
-13 HSRLSINNMPIKPLS
+13 
-28 QDLRNK
+28 DLRNK

-47 VKELIENSV
+47 VKELVENSL
-56 DAGSSEV
+56 DANATEITIV
-63 SIIIEKGGHQL
+63 IEKGGHQL
-74 IQVTDNGGGITPE
+74 IQVSDNGGGISPD

-95 YTTSKIETVDDLFN
+95 YTTNKIETIDDLFN

-130 LVSCANGDGGFAIG
+130 MASCINGDGGFAVSILD
-144 INNGEAGEMKPAEPI
+144 GEAGEIMPAEPVQ
-159 PGTRIDVRNL
+159 GTRIDVRNL

-180 KSHRVEFRQ
+180 KSQRVEFRQ
-189 IVQMLKRYALAYP
+189 IVAMARRYGLAYP
-202 EVAFKLIHDEKD
+202 EVAFKLYHDDKE
-214 ILNLQSESLKERID
+214 ILNIQIESLKERI
-228 NVLDPTYSSNVLE
+228 NNLLDPTYSDHLLE
-241 VNIIKGDFAVSGFI
+241 VNTVKGDFAISGYV
-255 GNLNLVRSRPGEQYI
+255 GSLNLVRSRPGEQYI
-270 FLNRRFIKQRLLNN
+270 YLNRRFIKHRLLNN
-284 AVYGAYRSLL
+284 AVYSAYQSLL

-302 VLNLVQPPDQID
+302 VLNLVQPADQVD

-335 LKSAVEDALGSILET
+335 LKSAVADALRSILDT
-350 IPDFKKD
+350 IPDFSKMETQFPEFGNSLQQATLSLSA
-357 VDFFPDYTSGALQEK
+357 VDTP
-372 LTLPNVETTIQQNLA
+372 IQQGLQ
-387 RAKTYVDTIP
+387 RAKTYM
-397 DRKSSEEDVSSGKMW
+397 DRLSEKKSEGEEVSTGNIW
-412 QIHEKYI
+412 QIHDKYI

-440 YEDAL
+440 FEDAL
-445 AAFDSSPLG
+445 NAFEKAPLG

-473 LLEIIPSLNQLGF
+473 LLDILPNLNKLGF
-486 RMKEFGKNTVMV
+486 RMQEFGKNTVMV

-511 MIIREIIDSFLEN
+511 TIIRDIMDSYLEN

-554 EMQALVNRLFS
+554 EMQALVNRLFA
-565 TEHPYYCPHGRPIIV
+565 TNHPYYCPHGRPIIV

>member
-1 MLQSWNEIFSTK
+1 MAKIHLLST
-13 HSRLSINNMPIKPLS
+13 
-28 QDLRNK
+28 DLRNK

-47 VKELIENSV
+47 VKELVENSL
-56 DAGSSEV
+56 DANATEITIV
-63 SIIIEKGGHQL
+63 IEKGGHQL
-74 IQVTDNGGGITPE
+74 IQVSDNGGGISPD
-87 DMNLAVQR
+87 DMNMAVQR
-95 YTTSKIETVDDLFN
+95 YTTNKIETIDDLFN

-130 LVSCANGDGGFAIG
+130 MASCINGDSGFAVSILD
-144 INNGEAGEMKPAEPI
+144 GEAGEIMPAEPVQ
-159 PGTRIDVRNL
+159 GTRIDVRNL

-180 KSHRVEFRQ
+180 KSQRVEFRQ
-189 IVQMLKRYALAYP
+189 IVAMARRYGLAYP
-202 EVAFKLIHDEKD
+202 EVAFKLYHDDKE
-214 ILNLQSESLKERID
+214 ILNIQIESLKERI
-228 NVLDPTYSSNVLE
+228 NNLLDPTYSDHLLE
-241 VNIIKGDFAVSGFI
+241 VNTVKGDFAISGYV
-255 GNLNLVRSRPGEQYI
+255 GSLNLVRSRPGEQYI
-270 FLNRRFIKQRLLNN
+270 YLNRRFIKHRLLNN
-284 AVYGAYRSLL
+284 AVYSAYQSLL

-302 VLNLVQPPDQID
+302 VLNLVQPADQVD

-335 LKSAVEDALGSILET
+335 LKSAVADALRSILDT
-350 IPDFKKD
+350 IPDFSKMETQFPEFGNSLQQATLSLSA
-357 VDFFPDYTSGALQEK
+357 VDTP
-372 LTLPNVETTIQQNLA
+372 IQQGLQ
-387 RAKTYVDTIP
+387 RAKTYM
-397 DRKSSEEDVSSGKMW
+397 DRLSEKKSEGEEVSTGNIW
-412 QIHEKYI
+412 QIHDKYI

-430 DQHVAHERVL
+430 YQHVAHERVL
-440 YEDAL
+440 FEDAL
-445 AAFDSSPLG
+445 NAFEKAPLG

-473 LLEIIPSLNQLGF
+473 LLDILPNLNKLGF
-486 RMKEFGKNTVMV
+486 RMQEFGKNTVMV

-511 MIIREIIDSFLEN
+511 TIIRDIMDSYLEN

-554 EMQALVNRLFS
+554 EMQALVNRLFA
-565 TEHPYYCPHGRPIIV
+565 TNHPYYCPHGRPIIV

>member
-1 MLQSWNEIFSTK
+1 MAKIHLLST
-13 HSRLSINNMPIKPLS
+13 
-28 QDLRNK
+28 DLRNK

-47 VKELIENSV
+47 VKELVENSL
-56 DAGSSEV
+56 DANATEITIV
-63 SIIIEKGGHQL
+63 IEKGGHQL
-74 IQVTDNGGGITPE
+74 IQVSDNGGGISPD

-95 YTTSKIETVDDLFN
+95 YTTNKIETIDDLFN

-130 LVSCANGDGGFAIG
+130 MASCINGDGGFAVSILD
-144 INNGEAGEMKPAEPI
+144 GEAGEIMPAEPVR
-159 PGTRIDVRNL
+159 GTRIDVRNL

-180 KSHRVEFRQ
+180 KSQRVEFRQ
-189 IVQMLKRYALAYP
+189 IVAMARRYGLAYP
-202 EVAFKLIHDEKD
+202 EVAFKLYHDDKE
-214 ILNLQSESLKERID
+214 ILNIQSESLKERI
-228 NVLDPTYSSNVLE
+228 NNLLDPTYSDHLLE
-241 VNIIKGDFAVSGFI
+241 VNTVKGDFAISGYV
-255 GNLNLVRSRPGEQYI
+255 GSLNLVRSRPGEQYI
-270 FLNRRFIKQRLLNN
+270 YLNRRFIKHRLLNN
-284 AVYGAYRSLL
+284 AVYSAYQSLL

-302 VLNLVQPPDQID
+302 VLNLVQPADQVD

-335 LKSAVEDALGSILET
+335 LKSAVADALRSILDT
-350 IPDFKKD
+350 IPDFSKMETQFPEFGNSLQQATLSLSA
-357 VDFFPDYTSGALQEK
+357 VDTP
-372 LTLPNVETTIQQNLA
+372 IQQGLQ
-387 RAKTYVDTIP
+387 RAKTYM
-397 DRKSSEEDVSSGKMW
+397 DRLSEKKSEGEEVSTGNIW
-412 QIHEKYI
+412 QIHDKYI

-440 YEDAL
+440 FEDAL
-445 AAFDSSPLG
+445 NAFEKAPLG

-473 LLEIIPSLNQLGF
+473 LLDILPNLNKLGF
-486 RMKEFGKNTVMV
+486 RMQEFGKNTVMV

-511 MIIREIIDSFLEN
+511 TIIRDIMDSYLEN

-554 EMQALVNRLFS
+554 EMQALVNRLFA
-565 TEHPYYCPHGRPIIV
+565 TNHPYYCPHGRPIIV

>member
-1 MLQSWNEIFSTK
+1 MLIK
-13 HSRLSINNMPIKPLS
+13 KLSP
-28 QDLRNK
+28 DLRNK

-47 VKELIENSV
+47 VKELVENSL
-56 DAGSSEV
+56 DATGTEITIV
-63 SIIIEKGGHQL
+63 IEKGGHQL
-74 IQVTDNGGGITPE
+74 IQVSDNGSGISPD
-87 DMNLAVQR
+87 DMNVAAQR

-117 EALASIASVSEME
+117 EALASIASVSDMEMA
-130 LVSCANGDGGFAIG
+130 SCANGDGGFAVSILD
-144 INNGEAGEMKPAEPI
+144 GEAGELKPAEPVQ
-159 PGTRIDVRNL
+159 GTSINVRNL

-180 KSHRVEFRQ
+180 KSFRVEFRQ
-189 IVQMLKRYALAYP
+189 IVAMVRRYGLAYP
-202 EVAFKLIHDEKD
+202 EVAFKLVHDDKE
-214 ILNLQSESLKERID
+214 IINIQSESLKERID
-228 NVLDPTYSSNVLE
+228 NLLDPTYSAHLLE
-241 VNIIKGDFAVSGFI
+241 VNIVKGDFAISGYV
-255 GNLNLVRSRPGEQYI
+255 GSLNLLRSRPGEQYI
-270 FLNRRFIKQRLLNN
+270 YLNRRFIKHRLLNN
-284 AVYGAYRSLL
+284 AVYGAYQSLL

-302 VLNLVQPPDQID
+302 VLNLVQPADQVD

-335 LKSAVEDALGSILET
+335 LKSSVADALRDILDT
-350 IPDFKKD
+350 IPDFSKMASQFPEFGNGPQQGSLSMPA
-357 VDFFPDYTSGALQEK
+357 VDTP
-372 LTLPNVETTIQQNLA
+372 IQQGLE
-387 RAKTYVDTIP
+387 RAKTYMNTF
-397 DRKSSEEDVSSGKMW
+397 SEKKESGEDVSAGNIW
-412 QIHEKYI
+412 QIHDKYI

-440 YEDAL
+440 FEDAL
-445 AAFDSSPLG
+445 TAFEKAPLG

-473 LLEIIPSLNQLGF
+473 LLDILPNLNKLGF
-486 RMKEFGKNTVMV
+486 RMQEFGKNTVMV

-511 MIIREIIDSFLEN
+511 TIIREIMDSFLEN

-554 EMQALVNRLFS
+554 EMQALVNRLFA
-565 TEHPYYCPHGRPIIV
+565 TNHPYYCPHGRPIIV

-592 RI
+592 RL